1 MMKLTAL
8 LKKQLLDI
16 LDDLTVQ
23 SMIFDMDID
32 YETLTLQPKSDYQEP
47 FWLTRW
53 KEKESGKD
61 FDNIDNGF

>member
-1 MMKLTAL
+1 MMKPTAL
-8 LKKQLLDI
+8 LKKQLLNT

-32 YETLTLQPKSDYQEP
+32 YETLTLQPRSDYKEP
-47 FWLTRW
+47 FWLTNW